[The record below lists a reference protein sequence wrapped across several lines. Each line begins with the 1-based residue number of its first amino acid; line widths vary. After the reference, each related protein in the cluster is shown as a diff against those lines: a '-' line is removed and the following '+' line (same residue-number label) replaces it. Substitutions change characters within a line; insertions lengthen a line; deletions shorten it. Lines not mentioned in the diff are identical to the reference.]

1 MKNITRIIASVVFI
15 SLFIFAKCND
25 EEIVGCINPDNINPD
40 LACIALYD
48 PVCGCDSKTYGNSCE
63 AGRAGV
69 TSWEEGACK

>member
-1 MKNITRIIASVVFI
+1 MKNKMKILSISVI
-15 SLFIFAKCND
+15 GSLFIFAKCND

-69 TSWEEGACK
+69 TSWNEGACK